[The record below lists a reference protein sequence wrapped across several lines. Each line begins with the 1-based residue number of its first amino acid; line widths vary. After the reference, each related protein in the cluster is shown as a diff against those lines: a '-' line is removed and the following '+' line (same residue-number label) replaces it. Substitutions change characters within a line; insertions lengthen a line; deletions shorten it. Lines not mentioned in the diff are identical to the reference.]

1 MLCLCGILLKKRLSR
16 REVASVWIW
25 PCLSRYAVFL
35 NAKVL
40 YFNIRLMPVNLLKE
54 DLLYQG
60 MAVMWF
66 ARTLAMEDY
75 SSVIVPNCLR
85 LSNKRKALGSRK
97 NIPS

>member
-1 MLCLCGILLKKRLSR
+1 MLCLHGFFLKKRLSR

-54 DLLYQG
+54 DLCRYLHRSNDVVVR
-60 MAVMWF
+60 M
-66 ARTLAMEDY
+66 
-75 SSVIVPNCLR
+75 CL
-85 LSNKRKALGSRK
+85 
-97 NIPS
+97 